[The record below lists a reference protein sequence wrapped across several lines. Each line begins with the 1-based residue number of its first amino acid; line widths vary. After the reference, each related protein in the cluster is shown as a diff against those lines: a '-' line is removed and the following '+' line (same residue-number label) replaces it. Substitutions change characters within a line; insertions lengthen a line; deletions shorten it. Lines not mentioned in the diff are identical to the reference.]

1 VKEHVVKSK
10 KAAEVWKEFKAD
22 FVDMFKDPFVSAI
35 ANLRLT
41 GTIII
46 TEAVAFLTMM
56 LVVSLGMDLMAEPGE
71 LSQRSH
77 YIVNRWE
84 AAIGIVIAWRVLR
97 AIMHAFSY
105 DALLD
110 TDLRS
115 LCRDALADGGE
126 CVPEAQSSCVE

>member
-1 VKEHVVKSK
+1 MMEHVVKSE
-10 KAAEVWKEFKAD
+10 KASEVWREYKAD
-22 FVDMFKDPFVSAI
+22 LADMFKDAFASAI

-71 LSQRSH
+71 LSQRSL

-84 AAIGIVIAWRVLR
+84 AVIGIVIAWRVLR
-97 AIMHAFSY
+97 AIMHAFSF

-115 LCRDALADGGE
+115 LVWDALAGGGE

>member
-1 VKEHVVKSK
+1 MKGKKTASEVWREY
-10 KAAEVWKEFKAD
+10 KAALP
-22 FVDMFKDPFVSAI
+22 DMFKDAFACAI

-46 TEAVAFLTMM
+46 TEAAAFLTMM

-84 AAIGIVIAWRVLR
+84 AVIGIVISWRVLR
-97 AIMHAFSY
+97 TIMFSY
-105 DALLD
+105 EALLD

-115 LCRDALADGGE
+115 LVQDALDGGE
-126 CVPEAQSSCVE
+126 CVPKAQSSCVE